1 MVLKVARETVI
12 DVSKLRKSF
21 DNKVVVDEVDLQ
33 VKKGKYLVFSART
46 AAGKRRLFV
55 CFVGY

>member
-1 MVLKVARETVI
+1 MARETVI